1 MYFYRSPFYESLEKQ
16 MKHFKAVLLSVA
28 IGVAIGMW
36 FGVNI
41 GREEPF
47 YSDPF
52 DTSSLNQKL
61 KRATGETLEKG
72 GHALEKTGQSLQ
84 DKLNK

>member
-1 MYFYRSPFYESLEKQ
+1 
-16 MKHFKAVLLSVA
+16 MKHFKTVLLSLLV
-28 IGVAIGMW
+28 GVLLGMW

-41 GREEPF
+41 GREVPF
-47 YSDPF
+47 YSNPF
-52 DTSSLNQKL
+52 DTAALNMKL

-72 GHALEKTGQSLQ
+72 GHALEKTGQSMQ

>member
-1 MYFYRSPFYESLEKQ
+1 MKQ
-16 MKHFKAVLLSVA
+16 LKVILLSLV

-47 YSDPF
+47 YSNPF
-52 DTSSLNQKL
+52 DTYSLNQQL

-84 DKLNK
+84 DKMGK

>member
-16 MKHFKAVLLSVA
+16 MKNFKAVLLSVA
-28 IGVAIGMW
+28 IGFAIGMW

>member
-16 MKHFKAVLLSVA
+16 MKNFKVVLLSVA

-52 DTSSLNQKL
+52 DTSSLNQKI